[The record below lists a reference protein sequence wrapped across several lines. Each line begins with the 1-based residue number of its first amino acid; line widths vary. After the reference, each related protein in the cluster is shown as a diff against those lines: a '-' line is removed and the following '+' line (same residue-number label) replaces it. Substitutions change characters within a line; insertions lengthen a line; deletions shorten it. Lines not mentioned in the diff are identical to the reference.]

1 MLPVLKKAV
10 TSFTLLRAQFSK
22 LSEFFVSAASLLSDV
37 LAPSVDS
44 FAKAVT
50 NTSKLGGVAWGDVA
64 RGFVYGQMMTPLVCL
79 FVCETAYELTS
90 LT

>member
-1 MLPVLKKAV
+1 VLPVLKKAV

-22 LSEFFVSAASLLSDV
+22 LSEFFLSAASLLEDV

-50 NTSKLGGVAWGDVA
+50 NSSKLGGVAWGDVT
-64 RGFVYGQMMTPLVCL
+64 RGFVYAQMMTPLVRFEFL
-79 FVCETAYELTS
+79 QPSYMG
-90 LT
+90 